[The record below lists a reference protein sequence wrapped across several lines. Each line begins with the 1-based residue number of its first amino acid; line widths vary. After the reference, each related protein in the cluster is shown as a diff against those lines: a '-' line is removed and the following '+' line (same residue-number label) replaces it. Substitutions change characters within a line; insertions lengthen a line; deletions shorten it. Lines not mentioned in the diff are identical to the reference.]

1 MKTSGTRVSKSH
13 LCFWTPFF
21 FIITQNICQD
31 GKSKEKHASFL
42 IYLSTLLCPIFPHSL
57 PLSSLLLKQPLSSI
71 PPLVLTSLSSYLI
84 LFPSV
89 EPRAISLLSKMIF
102 IFNYHS
108 HFLGFFSQP
117 GQLFWS
123 GFVCSAFKSAPE
135 KESPRAKER
144 PVPSPDP
151 SSIQTSA

>member
-31 GKSKEKHASFL
+31 GKSRENHASFL
-42 IYLSTLLCPIFPHSL
+42 IHLSTLLCPIFPHSL
-57 PLSSLLLKQPLSSI
+57 PLSSLLKQPLSSI